1 MGSTT
6 DTQMTMA
13 TGLSNDD
20 AYKFRAPYQGWYRI
34 VTEKLHEINIVAR
47 SGAQGAFLHTN
58 TPITLWEASPLG
70 PAIGSYAADSGV
82 AAIVANVQ
90 FVTDLWLE
98 VGDELAILD
107 YGNVSPGGIIIS
119 WIGMKRPIHM
129 HSTNTLQ

>member
-1 MGSTT
+1 
-6 DTQMTMA
+6 MA
-13 TGLSNDD
+13 TGLTSDD
-20 AYKFRAPYQGWYRI
+20 AYKFSIAYDGWYRI
-34 VTEKLHEINIVAR
+34 VTEKLHEINIKSVR
-47 SGAQGAFLHTN
+47 GPSGAFLHTN

-98 VGDELAILD
+98 KGDEIAILD
-107 YGNVSPGGIIIS
+107 YGNVSPGGIVFS
-119 WIGMKRPIHM
+119 WIGLKRPIHL